1 MRGLPETMESV
12 FADGKEIA
20 PEGFEFITK
29 ESMGQDYQGI
39 WYLRMQNY
47 KDSYWDLATYGKPPQ
62 WEHDFLYIRPIPE
75 KAEEAKA
82 LFLQVVPQTHEEK
95 IAMYM
100 GLPQKDVVEMLINCN
115 TLLESQSGISKAGEA
130 KEVAK
135 PEYIIVSDATTIG
148 LSLQVTEKLL
158 EDFKPWEG
166 LFFDKN
172 GYLYQPMTRNL

>member
-1 MRGLPETMESV
+1 MRDLPKTMEPV

-20 PEGFEFITK
+20 PEGFEFITR
-29 ESMGQDYQGI
+29 ESVGKKWIRAYYCRRKNKTDM
-39 WYLRMQNY
+39 
-47 KDSYWDLATYGKPPQ
+47 WDLFKGRIPGWQ
-62 WEHDFLYIRPIPE
+62 EELIYIRPIPE

-115 TLLESQSGISKAGEA
+115 TLLESQSGISKAEEV

-135 PEYIIVSDATTIG
+135 PEYKIHQADYVS
-148 LSLQVTEKLL
+148 
-158 EDFKPWEG
+158 
-166 LFFDKN
+166 
-172 GYLYQPMTRNL
+172 GYLQKGWKLHGSAFCDANGFFRQPMTRNL

>member
-1 MRGLPETMESV
+1 MRDLPKTMKQV
-12 FADGKEIA
+12 FADSKEIA
-20 PEGFEFITK
+20 PKGFEFVTK
-29 ESMGQDYQGI
+29 ESVGDGWSGKFYMRDITKDHDKWDLYQDYTIGFH
-39 WYLRMQNY
+39 
-47 KDSYWDLATYGKPPQ
+47 SDLV
-62 WEHDFLYIRPIPE
+62 YIRPIPE

-95 IAMYM
+95 IAMYI